1 MILKLNI
8 YNKKNITKTYT
19 TESYDIMFG
28 TVEDLLNL
36 IDLEKFNNSKNDMEF
51 IKVVT
56 EAVVKGFDI
65 IKPLLK
71 DIFEGLTDDELRNTK
86 ISEIVNILVSII
98 KITMTQITSG
108 TKTKN

>member
-19 TESYDIMFG
+19 AESYDIMFG

-86 ISEIVNILVSII
+86 ISEILGGEEDA
-98 KITMTQITSG
+98 THQ
-108 TKTKN
+108 

>member
-1 MILKLNI
+1 
-8 YNKKNITKTYT
+8 
-19 TESYDIMFG
+19 MFG

>member
-1 MILKLNI
+1 MLLKLNI